1 MAIKDLNKDQLGKM
15 SKPGKTMQKPRNS
28 SCGGM
33 KKGGSKRG
41 Y

>member
-15 SKPGKTMQKPRNS
+15 SKPGGQMKKPRDY
-28 SCGGM
+28 SCGAM
-33 KKGGSKRG
+33 KKSGSKRG

>member
-15 SKPGKTMQKPRNS
+15 SKPGNKMKKPRNS

-33 KKGGSKRG
+33 KKPGQKKG
-41 Y
+41 